1 MTGSIFGN
9 DRQFDRQC
17 HAVSDVMTCSIAVA
31 ILRQCPF
38 FGLTSVQ
45 VPSFCNA
52 NKANNRHH
60 PGIKGMQQLSGCSAE
75 RDDGSRQHVF
85 AVSAT
90 AGALNVDTAS
100 LEVCS
105 RRANAKRRAVIV
117 CHDLYVLE

>member
-1 MTGSIFGN
+1 MTGSITSD
-9 DRQFDRQC
+9 DRQYRRQC

-85 AVSAT
+85 AVSAM
-90 AGALNVDTAS
+90 AGVLNVDTS

-105 RRANAKRRAVIV
+105 CRANAKRRAVIV
-117 CHDLYVLE
+117 CHDLYVLD